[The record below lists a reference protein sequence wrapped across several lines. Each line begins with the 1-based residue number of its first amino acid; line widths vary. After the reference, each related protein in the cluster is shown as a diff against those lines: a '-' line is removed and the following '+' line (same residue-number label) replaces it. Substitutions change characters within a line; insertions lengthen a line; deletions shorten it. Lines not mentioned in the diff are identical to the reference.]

1 MADEPLKTA
10 VLTDVGIA
18 KLDAAYQAG
27 TKITIAEMALGD
39 SNLEYVVPDPAFT
52 QLVNEFGRQPINEGN
67 TSDTWINAIVYVDS
81 QQFAGHSIL
90 EFGLYDDEGDLI
102 VYSSYTPSVVPSVR
116 QDYIQLEIECSV
128 DLYNASAV
136 TIEVTPIYP
145 QATELERG
153 IAKIAT
159 DEDVAAGV
167 DDEKIVTTKKLKN
180 QTIIQF
186 IGMHRHS
193 TFVGP
198 KPDEN
203 FWIPDAGVMLNR
215 ADYPAA
221 FAIISKLNNYV
232 SESTRAADA
241 KKYAGYWGSG
251 DGSTTFSAPNI
262 ALLMHIKSAGAAG
275 NVAGESKLD
284 HVEDHAHI
292 TGFTAD
298 AGIGQ
303 QAQSIGRISERAL
316 TSDGDCINNYMSTQI
331 DTVNQDKYRV
341 RGTGSANGITTAY
354 EQEPD
359 EELTITG
366 SHVRPNAYASV
377 VNSYTD
383 TMGVFYNGYIFLPK
397 GEF

>member
-102 VYSSYTPSVVPSVR
+102 VYSSYTPSVIPAVG

-167 DDEKIVTTKKLKN
+167 DDEKIVTAKKLKTN
-180 QTIIQF
+180 KNKSLYSTSTDLQVSASIDSLNFTSVQKAILRYLENDDGFTISGELQLNF
-186 IGMHRHS
+186 
-193 TFVGP
+193 
-198 KPDEN
+198 EN
-203 FWIPDAGVMLNR
+203 FPVPNDAPFICTFYIPDLAREYFSVSALFNSCSGVATIEPIKVGLDFPGTASKIQTGPV
-215 ADYPAA
+215 ADSFYISVPELLGQTVNYRPDDDAN
-221 FAIISKLNNYV
+221 II
-232 SESTRAADA
+232 
-241 KKYAGYWGSG
+241 
-251 DGSTTFSAPNI
+251 NI
-262 ALLMHIKSAGAAG
+262 Y
-275 NVAGESKLD
+275 
-284 HVEDHAHI
+284 
-292 TGFTAD
+292 FTAV
-298 AGIGQ
+298 
-303 QAQSIGRISERAL
+303 
-316 TSDGDCINNYMSTQI
+316 C
-331 DTVNQDKYRV
+331 
-341 RGTGSANGITTAY
+341 TGKIK
-354 EQEPD
+354 
-359 EELTITG
+359 L
-366 SHVRPNAYASV
+366 
-377 VNSYTD
+377 
-383 TMGVFYNGYIFLPK
+383 
-397 GEF
+397 